1 MRLQIRFI
9 IFGAL
14 FLFGFLGLTLLLQ
27 STGLGDYEPVL
38 FVSWFLL
45 FAVAQFFVF
54 RCPHCHRSAMFGPYR
69 QYRSFLGSRCPH
81 CGKDY

>member
-1 MRLQIRFI
+1 MI

-14 FLFGFLGLTLLLQ
+14 YLLGFLALTVLLH
-27 STGLGDYEPVL
+27 STGQGEYEPILV
-38 FVSWFLL
+38 VSWFLL
-45 FAVAQFFVF
+45 FAVGQFFVF

-69 QYRSFLGSRCPH
+69 QYRPFIGSQCAH